1 MTLPFV
7 MSTEHRRAPQNS
19 VFQHRYEGKT
29 EKKLLL
35 FEGQIWGWDKNEFGT
50 NIGHL
55 TANFGT
61 AGL

>member
-35 FEGQIWGWDKNEFGT
+35 FEGQIWGWDMYGVGT
-50 NIGHL
+50 NMSLGQI
-55 TANFGT
+55 
-61 AGL
+61 